1 VTLGWLIQQDHVAAI
16 PKARSEDHLKSN
28 FNVFDFELS
37 DEEMERIF

>member
-1 VTLGWLIQQDHVAAI
+1 MIQKDHVATI

-37 DEEMERIF
+37 YEEMERIF